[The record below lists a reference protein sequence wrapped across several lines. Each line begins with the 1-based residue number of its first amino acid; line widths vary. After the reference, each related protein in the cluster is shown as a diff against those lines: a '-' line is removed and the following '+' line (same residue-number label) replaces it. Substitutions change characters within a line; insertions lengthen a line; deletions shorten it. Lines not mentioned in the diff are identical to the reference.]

1 MSHRK
6 AKKPTVFGA
15 REVERL
21 AGLARLSLSPQEAQ
35 KFGTDLSSIL
45 DYFATL
51 DKVDVSRAPEQGE
64 EGGQGLRDDVVQ
76 PSTSVEILLGVP
88 QRKDRFVR
96 APRVF

>member
-6 AKKPTVFGA
+6 PKTGPIGA

-21 AGLARLSLSPQEAQ
+21 AGLARLSLSSSEIQE
-35 KFGTDLSSIL
+35 FGTDISSIL

-51 DKVDVSRAPEQGE
+51 DKVDVSKAPEPSSASAD
-64 EGGQGLRDDVVQ
+64 GLRDDVVE
-76 PSTSVEILLGVP
+76 PSKAEEILDGVP
-88 QRKDRFVR
+88 QRKDRYVR